1 MLQFTRKQS
10 KYVLDDM
17 REKIESGERFTVQR
31 IIEDY
36 TNINSPF
43 DHLLAKQKAKGWIQ
57 ALKIY
62 YRQEKN
68 TTFKCLNDI
77 QEYGLAETGGE
88 FRYIN
93 TIAYKLVKGITHN
106 ANQSMVEAAKKGLIE
121 PPIQELVRVLKA
133 PKNGLAN
140 GKSTGKIAKE
150 PRNVRPQTRKRSN

>member
-17 REKIESGERFTVQR
+17 RDKIESGERFTVQR

-43 DHLLAKQKAKGWIQ
+43 DHLLAKQKARGWIN

-68 TTFKCLNDI
+68 ITFKCLNDV
-77 QEYGLAETGGE
+77 QEYGLAETEGE

-93 TIAYKLVKGITHN
+93 TIAYRLVKGITHN
-106 ANQSMVEAAKKGLIE
+106 VNQSMVEAQKKGLIE
-121 PPIQELVRVLKA
+121 PTEEIVRVLKA
-133 PKNGLAN
+133 PKNGLTG
-140 GKSTGKIAKE
+140 GKSKNSPVREAK
-150 PRNVRPQTRKRSN
+150 NVRPQARKRSN